1 MAPTETTNVTTG
13 SERENVDSDDLP
25 VDVVDENLGGE
36 MNSNVTD
43 GGEVS
48 NGNTP
53 RTNGGILSR
62 LRNSRKKTRQRLA
75 NEHRNDVSME
85 H

>member
-13 SERENVDSDDLP
+13 SERENVDSEDLA
-25 VDVVDENLGGE
+25 VNENLSGE
-36 MNSNVTD
+36 MNCNVTD
-43 GGEVS
+43 GGEIS

-75 NEHRNDVSME
+75 NEHRNDVSVE